1 MPRCTCYMT
10 VKRHRSGEHIAI
22 ATDHRF
28 NVTNVSG
35 YNLQWLDSFCIHNGV
50 KPSDITITKAIRSTC
65 ALGPPSLTES
75 IEDRLIR
82 ALRIGTVQPHQIMC
96 HDDAHGEDHHS
107 DTSSMYATP

>member
-1 MPRCTCYMT
+1 ME
-10 VKRHRSGEHIAI
+10 S
-22 ATDHRF
+22 DHKF
-28 NVTNVSG
+28 IVTNVAG

-50 KPSDITITKAIRSTC
+50 KPSDIVITKAIRSTC

-96 HDDAHGEDHHS
+96 ADDAIGEDHHS
-107 DTSSMYATP
+107 DTSSMYAT